1 MCWILTYRPSP
12 GQIPFISLFL
22 EHLLR
27 LFPEAFQKVEPITVR
42 LASDPQTYWVRF
54 LLSHF
59 SPEPDREHLL
69 NGKVDGK
76 DGDSGLTKLIAS
88 GLEKQKFDNQISSRF
103 GRHRHSTGPIIIAD
117 FLSF

>member
-59 SPEPDREHLL
+59 SPEPDKEHLL
-69 NGKVDGK
+69 NGK

-88 GLEKQKFDNQISSRF
+88 GLEKQNFDNQILSRF
-103 GRHRHSTGPIIIAD
+103 GRHRHSTGPIIIIAD
-117 FLSF
+117 FSSF